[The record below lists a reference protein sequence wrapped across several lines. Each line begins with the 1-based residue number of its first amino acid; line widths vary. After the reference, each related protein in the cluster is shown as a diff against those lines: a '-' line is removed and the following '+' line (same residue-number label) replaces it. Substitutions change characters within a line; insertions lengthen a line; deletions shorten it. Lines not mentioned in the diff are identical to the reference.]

1 MRPGPHE
8 ELLTQGTTV
17 TARID
22 VVHGGRVIATNI
34 PVKDVQLEVTEDRV
48 VPEVLTYL
56 APLSMVPVSPAD
68 PLNSFGQRSHV
79 TVIQTIAGKVFETE
93 IGWFI
98 HGSTSGKGWEE
109 TTGGVK
115 ITAYGLLQIPSDNDF
130 AFPSS
135 PPAGATLR
143 TEFTR
148 IAGMPV
154 ILDQVDDKKVPRTLQ
169 WGVKRLEALQDLAES
184 YGLNY
189 AVKPDGYLH
198 VWDPSASRTPAAR
211 YAATLLEA
219 PREGMPRRANIFV
232 GVGSSGSEETE
243 KQWTYTVRATDPPYL
258 ADSYGQITE
267 RIEVSAADS
276 EAQVAAAVQERM
288 RGLHVAQNTRS
299 LGIVPD
305 WRLEKGDVIEAEI
318 SSNTGIEYVTGRVK
332 ALSGTVR
339 AGEQMRVDIEELLW

>member
-219 PREGMPRRANIFV
+219 PREGMPRRPNVFV
-232 GVGSSGSEETE
+232 GVGSGEGDKRWTHTARVTE
-243 KQWTYTVRATDPPYL
+243 PPYSP
-258 ADSYGQITE
+258 DTYGLITE
-267 RIEVSAADS
+267 RIELSSATSDQA
-276 EAQVAAAVQERM
+276 VMAAVQERVRSM
-288 RGLHVAQNTRS
+288 TVTTRARS
-299 LGIVPD
+299 VEIVPD
-305 WRLEKGDVIEAEI
+305 WRLELGDVIQAVTPAGEHI
-318 SSNTGIEYVTGRVK
+318 TGRVK
-332 ALSGTVR
+332 AFSATVR
-339 AGEQMRVDIEELLW
+339 AGETMRVDLEELLW